1 MAIPEADYAE
11 AFMLAGKHL
20 QACMDACAGCGS
32 FRWLK
37 ARPSKPAFA
46 DLVFTHGQR
55 VYAVLLAAMTS
66 QKKIDGAAASAT
78 FEITQEQRTLFAEEC
93 TRHRLEPVLFPLWTG
108 IMQPLTTGWNLFSLR
123 DMSPV
128 NPTTAPAAEKP
139 EPMSEWELSN
149 FRVELV
155 VQELKDN
162 TLPLYSCHDI
172 PGVYPNIWFRDESG
186 QRACVAVVPAAGEGD
201 TRLPAEVLEMLR
213 KLPAGLKAYI
223 ARIGIT
229 NADDPEQPPTRAKA
243 LHVHYR
249 GMEKLA

>member
-46 DLVFTHGQR
+46 DLVFGLGAR
-55 VYAVLLAAMTS
+55 VYAVLLVAMTS
-66 QKKIDGAAASAT
+66 QKKVEGAAASAT
-78 FEITQEQRTLFAEEC
+78 FEIPQEQRALFAEEC
-93 TRHRLEPVLFPLWTG
+93 ARHRLEPVVFPLWTG
-108 IMQPLTTGWNLFSLR
+108 IMQPLTTGWNLFSLL

-128 NPTTAPAAEKP
+128 NPTAAPASEEPA
-139 EPMSEWELSN
+139 PMSEWELCN

-162 TLPLYSCHDI
+162 TLPIYSCQDI
-172 PGVYPNIWFRDESG
+172 PGVYPNIWFRDETG
-186 QRACVAVVPAAGEGD
+186 QRACVAVLPSAGAGD
-201 TRLPAEVLEMLR
+201 TSLPAEVLEMLR
-213 KLPAGLKAYI
+213 KLPDGLNAYI
-223 ARIGIT
+223 ARVGVA
-229 NADDPEQPPTRAKA
+229 NADAPELPPSRAMGLYA
-243 LHVHYR
+243 HYR
-249 GMEKLA
+249 GMEKLV